1 MDKWEEDARNRLRA
15 QMSRQNISF
24 KALQARLD
32 ALGIHDTPVNLS
44 NKIGRGKFSYSF
56 YLQCLE
62 AMKCEPSSS
71 AAPVEVSSE
80 D

>member
-15 QMSRQNISF
+15 QMSRQHISF

-32 ALGIHDTPVNLS
+32 VLGVHDTPVNLS

-56 YLQCLE
+56 YLQCLAAMSVVPTGSDVSVGSSGE
-62 AMKCEPSSS
+62 A
-71 AAPVEVSSE
+71 
-80 D
+80 